1 MTISRKIEGDN
12 MLDNFQLIPGEAF
25 IAIGSLGEKLIDKL
39 SDAVG
44 FIATPKGNRRNIIE
58 AEQFLIDQIKADDG
72 KPYIQKAAEISNARR
87 LIREYNNQNDIV
99 NIAIQNLGEDAMPEN
114 IDVDWLAYFMDQ
126 AKNISAEDMQI
137 IWGKILAKECEDD
150 VPKTLINSLSLIGRS
165 EAENFRKLCCFCV
178 ECSNKKMPIIF
189 LDELY
194 EIYTSNGLSLD
205 VIYDLQSLGLIC
217 TSSVGC
223 VAHFDKYGGE
233 IKYFDKKLAF
243 SGSKKIK
250 TGNVRLTRAGIKLE
264 NIVTSEE
271 IDGFWDF
278 IHKSLCRG

>member
-1 MTISRKIEGDN
+1 

-25 IAIGSLGEKLIDKL
+25 TAIGSLGEKLIDKL

-44 FIATPKGNRRNIIE
+44 FIATPKGNRKNIIE

-114 IDVDWLAYFMDQ
+114 IDVGWLAYFMDQ

-137 IWGKILAKECEDD
+137 IWGKILAEECEDD
-150 VPKTLINSLSLIGRS
+150 VPKTLINSLSLIGRN

-178 ECSNKKMPIIF
+178 KCSNKKIPVIF

-194 EIYTSNGLSLD
+194 EIYTQNGISID
-205 VIYDLQSLGLIC
+205 AINDLQALGLVC
-217 TSSVGC
+217 MSSAGYTE
-223 VAHFDKYGGE
+223 HFDKDGCEIEYFDNKQTFPDNEREDRIRTGHVILTKSGEKLSNIIEYEE
-233 IKYFDKKLAF
+233 IK
-243 SGSKKIK
+243 
-250 TGNVRLTRAGIKLE
+250 
-264 NIVTSEE
+264 
-271 IDGFWDF
+271 GFWDF
-278 IHKSLCRG
+278 VHKRL